1 MQILRQIIH
10 EWWLE
15 YSNTIIALIKSE
27 LQRRGYKFHI
37 YIQKKFNK
45 NDILLIYFKLDEKR

>member
-1 MQILRQIIH
+1 MQVLRQIIH

-15 YSNTIIALIKSE
+15 YSNTIIALIKSQ
-27 LQRRGYKFHI
+27 LQRRAYKFHI